1 MNISLNIKHFN
12 THHIFFLET
21 KKNMVINGNFTKM
34 IYSDSHMTF
43 NGLYIGFEIH
53 CFEKKTIEIDQEYSS
68 STSSTSSPC
77 VANHLYFSKYNTN
90 NIFIMNYFIQ
100 LENDILEHY
109 KQYFNVQKK
118 KDCLLKEQLNKGFL
132 KVYHENH
139 HTHTPHHAHQ
149 KKSPFQRMEKM
160 ENNANQ
166 KHYFL
171 KEPNSFSLNELN
183 MIIKISGVWENIHSI
198 GINYKI
204 ISET

>member
-1 MNISLNIKHFN
+1 M
-12 THHIFFLET
+12 
-21 KKNMVINGNFTKM
+21 
-34 IYSDSHMTF
+34 
-43 NGLYIGFEIH
+43 
-53 CFEKKTIEIDQEYSS
+53 
-68 STSSTSSPC
+68 
-77 VANHLYFSKYNTN
+77 
-90 NIFIMNYFIQ
+90 
-100 LENDILEHY
+100 
-109 KQYFNVQKK
+109 
-118 KDCLLKEQLNKGFL
+118 LKEQLNKGFL

-139 HTHTPHHAHQ
+139 HPHTPHHAHQ
-149 KKSPFQRMEKM
+149 KKSPFQRIEKM